1 MLFSNLS
8 YICHVKR
15 TENKQKEAR
24 FGPFLIKTSKLA
36 ELDFLS
42 TKTGD
47 QFEKW
52 PADFFFENEK
62 IRKRYAQIP

>member
-52 PADFFFENEK
+52 PAR
-62 IRKRYAQIP
+62 IALSTRQISAEFGR